1 VTRRAPRATLSA
13 RERLTRAALLAY
25 PDDVRAAIGAEMTA
39 TLLDA
44 SAGSRTR
51 FVRELADLARLG
63 LRSRAHRTAAAGPRR
78 VIADGLCLAGVWLMT
93 LDLST
98 LLAQTVRGMHD
109 PLLAPPS
116 LILLGVALA
125 LALAGH
131 DRLAG
136 ATALAWTAAR
146 LPALLGDRPGATLEV
161 IAATLPSVT
170 CFAVM
175 ALAPRRRTPEVRGLA
190 WLIVPATLVLTFG
203 PPPYDQP
210 PLLVALVAI
219 TALLVVVYALA
230 MLTTDPRIAIAGA
243 VPLSTIGIGTGSFL
257 VMGLAAPLVLVVAA
271 VRIRQLAAASIARR

>member
-1 VTRRAPRATLSA
+1 MN

-25 PDDVRAAIGAEMTA
+25 PPDLRAVIGAEMTA

-44 SAGSRTR
+44 SAGSRMR

-63 LRSRAHRTAAAGPRR
+63 LRSRARRTAAAGPRR

-116 LILLGVALA
+116 LILLGVALG
-125 LALAGH
+125 LALVGH
-131 DRLAG
+131 DRIAG
-136 ATALAWTAAR
+136 VTALLWTAAR
-146 LPALLGDRPGATLEV
+146 LPALLDHRPGAALAV
-161 IAATLPSVT
+161 VAATLPSVT

-175 ALAPRRRTPEVRGLA
+175 ALAPRRRGPDVRGLA
-190 WLIVPATLVLTFG
+190 WLIVPATLVLAFG
-203 PPPYDQP
+203 PPHYDQS

-219 TALLVVVYALA
+219 TALLVALYALA
-230 MLTTDPRIAIAGA
+230 MLTTDPRTAIAA
-243 VPLSTIGIGTGSFL
+243 SIPLSTIGIGAGSFAVL
-257 VMGLAAPLVLVVAA
+257 ALAAPLVLVVALTR
-271 VRIRQLAAASIARR
+271 VRQLRRQVPI

>member
-1 VTRRAPRATLSA
+1 MS

-25 PDDVRAAIGAEMTA
+25 PPDVRAVVGAEMTA

-63 LRSRAHRTAAAGPRR
+63 LRSRAGRTAAAGARR

-98 LLAQTVRGMHD
+98 LLAQTERGMHD

-136 ATALAWTAAR
+136 VTALVWTAAR
-146 LPALLGDRPGATLEV
+146 LPALLDHRPEAALV
-161 IAATLPSVT
+161 VVAATLPSLT
-170 CFAVM
+170 CFAVL
-175 ALAPRRRTPEVRGLA
+175 ALAPRRRASDVRGLA
-190 WLIVPATLVLTFG
+190 WLLVPATLVLAFG
-203 PPPYDQP
+203 PPQPDQS
-210 PLLVALVAI
+210 PLLVAFVAV

-230 MLTTDPRIAIAGA
+230 MLSTDPRIAIAGA
-243 VPLSTIGIGTGSFL
+243 VPLTMLGIGAGA
-257 VMGLAAPLVLVVAA
+257 VAMALAAPLVLVVAA
-271 VRIRQLAAASIARR
+271 ARIRQLRQRVPI